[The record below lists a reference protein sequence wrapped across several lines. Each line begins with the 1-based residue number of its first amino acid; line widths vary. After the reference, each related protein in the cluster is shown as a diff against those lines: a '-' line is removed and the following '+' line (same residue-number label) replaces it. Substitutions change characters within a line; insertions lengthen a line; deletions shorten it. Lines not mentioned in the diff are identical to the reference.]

1 MKLHKRV
8 RAVEEICGYHF
19 KREDLIV
26 AAITHPSAAE
36 GKPVTA
42 SYERLEFLGD
52 SLIGAFVA
60 SKAFERFPSMN
71 EGELSRIKTSLVD
84 GRTLAGICGDLGVQ
98 DYILLGTSERGT
110 GARGMRKALEDVY
123 EALVGALYIDGG
135 YEVAHAF
142 VERTLFPLMTPVL
155 AQRPLSPKSRLQ
167 EVTQRDFHCGPEYR
181 LVGED
186 GPAHTPTFTTVVL
199 VDGRRVG
206 RGKGSTKKES
216 EAAAALDALGY
227 LGYAPGGDGTAKEA
241 KKKLEAAKPERPD
254 EV

>member
-8 RAVEEICGYHF
+8 RAVEEICGHHF
-19 KREDLIV
+19 EREELIV
-26 AAITHPSAAE
+26 AALTHPSAAE

-60 SKAFERFPSMN
+60 SKAYDRFPSMD

-84 GRTLAGICGDLGVQ
+84 GRTLAGICRDLGVG

-123 EALVGALYIDGG
+123 EALVGALFKDGG

-142 VERTLFPLMTPVL
+142 VERTLFPLMTPEL
-155 AQRPLSPKSRLQ
+155 SQRPLSPKSRLQ

-181 LVGED
+181 LVGEE

-199 VDGRRVG
+199 VQGRRVG

-216 EAAAALDALGY
+216 EAAAAMDALKY
-227 LGYAPGGDGTAKEA
+227 LGYVAGG
-241 KKKLEAAKPERPD
+241 AAGQGQEEGRQEHGRSVPPD